1 MVGDAPPIP
10 FLAMDRAQIA
20 RRVAS
25 KEILRRFFLEKG
37 VRWHT
42 TEASDTHGEFCSVAE
57 WRTRHRGEFEKWVA
71 ESMDVGQVSAVV
83 TARSRLLPSQVQS
96 WAEESLVSSIDSAV
110 SMITRNNSSLG
121 ECLADAGILPMLGMP
136 TRVRELYLYV
146 FENDP
151 RSQTFGKKTIDRDLE
166 LAITEFAPG
175 SKRVKDK
182 RIFECNGFTPTL
194 IWNRSSGRGHWA
206 PQGNA
211 LERTKLILW
220 CPECLY
226 FEAEGVTDSAGG
238 CLRCGCPVGDEH
250 GTTLLCN
257 AAAPAGFRVVNAPAA
272 AVGED
277 DEHGVSTRSF
287 LAVPATQFE
296 KSTNYSNAA
305 LESGFPEVFRVN
317 DNRRELFSVR
327 AGHGDENPIAKG
339 LRPNH
344 GPYSGQ
350 LIAAADGTEALGIYA
365 SKKTDVL
372 RIRHT
377 SVPLGIQLDP
387 IQGGPA
393 VRAAFYSA
401 AELLKRAWALEL
413 DVDPE
418 EFDVPPIEVVPLDVD
433 PWHRQG
439 VITLADHH
447 PNGAGFVSELE
458 SRWRT
463 FLPRLLRGET
473 HYARRL
479 LDPSKHVRQCHRACY
494 MCLRGYRNRFI
505 DGLLDWRLAAR
516 GESRSYEGS
525 TQSIRRTTLTRMAMG
540 TRETDQ
546 PPLWIATSD
555 LPTSPGH
562 PFYAR
567 LTTLLDG
574 HHFDRFVE
582 GLCDR
587 FYAPVMGRP
596 SLAPGRYF
604 RLLLVGYFEGIDSE
618 RGMAWRATDSLAV
631 RSFLRLAVDEAPPD
645 HSTIARTR
653 RLIDLETHRTVFTWV
668 QQRLVEAGRLTG
680 KTIAIDATTLE
691 ANAAM
696 RSIVRRDTGESYQA
710 FLAGLAT
717 ASGVETPTREGL
729 ARLDRK
735 RKKKTSNTDWT
746 NPHDPDAK
754 VTKMKDGRT
763 HLAHKAEHAVDMET
777 GAIVA
782 VTLQGA
788 DVGDTTTIIETAIAA
803 TEQVED
809 AQANVDDRQSLEE
822 IVGDKGYHSNQTL
835 IDLDAG
841 GIRSYVSE
849 PDRGRR
855 DWSKDPEARAPVY
868 GNRRRMRGRRGRRL
882 MRQRGERIERS
893 FAHLYD
899 TGGMRRTHLRGH
911 TNILKRLLIHA
922 GGFNLGLV
930 MRHLIG
936 IGTPRGL
943 QGRVAAVLA
952 TLGVL
957 MGVVRRRLTT
967 ISSSHRLIP
976 AVRGRLASLATF
988 AVNSSA
994 AITCTTGC

>member
-1 MVGDAPPIP
+1 
-10 FLAMDRAQIA
+10 
-20 RRVAS
+20 
-25 KEILRRFFLEKG
+25 
-37 VRWHT
+37 
-42 TEASDTHGEFCSVAE
+42 
-57 WRTRHRGEFEKWVA
+57 
-71 ESMDVGQVSAVV
+71 
-83 TARSRLLPSQVQS
+83 
-96 WAEESLVSSIDSAV
+96 
-110 SMITRNNSSLG
+110 
-121 ECLADAGILPMLGMP
+121 
-136 TRVRELYLYV
+136 
-146 FENDP
+146 
-151 RSQTFGKKTIDRDLE
+151 
-166 LAITEFAPG
+166 
-175 SKRVKDK
+175 
-182 RIFECNGFTPTL
+182 
-194 IWNRSSGRGHWA
+194 
-206 PQGNA
+206 
-211 LERTKLILW
+211 
-220 CPECLY
+220 
-226 FEAEGVTDSAGG
+226 
-238 CLRCGCPVGDEH
+238 
-250 GTTLLCN
+250 
-257 AAAPAGFRVVNAPAA
+257 
-272 AVGED
+272 
-277 DEHGVSTRSF
+277 
-287 LAVPATQFE
+287 
-296 KSTNYSNAA
+296 
-305 LESGFPEVFRVN
+305 
-317 DNRRELFSVR
+317 
-327 AGHGDENPIAKG
+327 
-339 LRPNH
+339 
-344 GPYSGQ
+344 
-350 LIAAADGTEALGIYA
+350 
-365 SKKTDVL
+365 
-372 RIRHT
+372 
-377 SVPLGIQLDP
+377 
-387 IQGGPA
+387 
-393 VRAAFYSA
+393 
-401 AELLKRAWALEL
+401 
-413 DVDPE
+413 
-418 EFDVPPIEVVPLDVD
+418 
-433 PWHRQG
+433 
-439 VITLADHH
+439 
-447 PNGAGFVSELE
+447 
-458 SRWRT
+458 
-463 FLPRLLRGET
+463 
-473 HYARRL
+473 
-479 LDPSKHVRQCHRACY
+479 
-494 MCLRGYRNRFI
+494 
-505 DGLLDWRLAAR
+505 
-516 GESRSYEGS
+516 
-525 TQSIRRTTLTRMAMG
+525 MG

-618 RGMAWRATDSLAV
+618 RGIAWRATDSLAV

-653 RLIDLETHRTVFTWV
+653 RLIDLETHRTVYTWV
-668 QQRLVEAGRLTG
+668 QQRLVEAGRLKG

-710 FLAGLAT
+710 FLAGLAK
-717 ASGVETPTREGL
+717 ASGIETPTREGL

-803 TEQVED
+803 AEQVED

-835 IDLDAG
+835 IDLDAV

-899 TGGMRRTHLRGH
+899 TGGRRRTHLRGH